1 MSAKKKTA
9 KTSATKAKS
18 VKDPKK
24 AEVVDDGHAAQPEQ
38 AQTTEPAT
46 DEAVPEIAAP
56 ANKTGRKAAKPKD
69 AKPKKVSAIDAAAK
83 VLRGSGEAM
92 NSQEMI
98 KAMSDRG
105 LWSSPK
111 GLTPHATLYS
121 AILREISTKGNDSRF
136 RKAERGKFVANGSK
150 T

>member
-9 KTSATKAKS
+9 KTSASKAKS
-18 VKDPKK
+18 GKGPKK
-24 AEVVDDGHAAQPEQ
+24 TEVAEDGQTAQPEQ
-38 AQTTEPAT
+38 AQATEPAT
-46 DEAVPEIAAP
+46 GDAVLENAAP
-56 ANKTGRKAAKPKD
+56 AKTGRKATKPKE
-69 AKPKKVSAIDAAAK
+69 AKPKKVSAIDAAAN
-83 VLRGSGEAM
+83 VLIETGEAM
-92 NSQEMI
+92 NSQAMI

-121 AILREISTKGNDSRF
+121 AILREINTKGIDSRF
-136 RKAERGKFVANGSK
+136 RKAERGKFTANGSK